1 MRLKNLFFLLLL
13 TGACTL
19 QAQISLPRLISD
31 GMVLQRDAEITLWG
45 WAAPNEALSIS
56 FIDSTYHTRATA
68 QGDWQLK
75 LSGLKAGG
83 PYAMQLSASNRLT
96 LKNIMVGDVYLC
108 SGQSNM
114 ELPLRRVSWV
124 YPEVLARDSFPA
136 IRQFFVPRVY
146 EFNMLPGD
154 LKAGSWNE
162 ATRENLP
169 DFSAVA
175 YFFAHEQ
182 YKHHQ
187 VPIGLIN
194 SAWGGSPIEAWLSED
209 ALKEFPRHY
218 EEFQQLKDSTRVAR
232 IINDDRQRIDRWHR
246 QLYQDDQGYRN
257 ADEPWFAHAVD
268 HSGWDTT
275 PVPGFWDNT
284 PLGDTHGVVWF
295 RKNFIVAESLAGK
308 PALLVLGCMVDTDS
322 VYLNGQL
329 VGTTSYQYPPRRY
342 PIPEGALRPG
352 NNTLTVRIINKSGR
366 GGFVPGKDY
375 RIESS
380 VDTLDLEGIWH
391 YKLGTAMPALEQ
403 QTFFN
408 SKPGALYPA
417 MIHPLKPYALKGV
430 LWYQG
435 ESNESRPREYA
446 PLLKTLVKSWRQLWQ
461 NDSLPFLVVQLPNF
475 GDVQPQ
481 PAESNWALLRE
492 AQATALELP
501 RTALAVNIDLGEWN
515 DIHPLRKKEV
525 GERLALAAQ
534 DVVYKEPQVQASA
547 PRFQSVEREGNR
559 LVLTFSNEG
568 GGLVCQGNAI
578 PGHFAL
584 AGADKQFV
592 WAEARLEGQRV
603 VVWSPKVP
611 EPVAVRYAWA
621 DNPEGANL
629 YGQNGLPVAPF
640 RTDSW

>member
-1 MRLKNLFFLLLL
+1 MAASFS
-13 TGACTL
+13 
-19 QAQISLPRLISD
+19 QARVSLPRLISD
-31 GMVLQRDAEITLWG
+31 GMVLQRNAEITLWG
-45 WAAPNEALSIS
+45 WAAPNEALSIR

-68 QGDWQLK
+68 QGEWQLK

-83 PYAMQLSASNRLT
+83 PYTMQLDASNQLT
-96 LKNIMVGDVYLC
+96 LQNIMVGDVYLC

-136 IRQFFVPRVY
+136 IRQFYVPRVY
-146 EFNMLPGD
+146 EFNKLPDD

-162 ATRENLP
+162 AIRENLP

-175 YFFAHEQ
+175 YFFARDLYRH
-182 YKHHQ
+182 YQ

-194 SAWGGSPIEAWLSED
+194 SAWGGSPIEAWLSEE
-209 ALKEFPRHY
+209 ALKEFPAHY
-218 EEFQQLKDSTRVAR
+218 EAFQQLKDTALVMQ
-232 IINDDRQRIDRWHR
+232 IKTEDRQRIDLWH
-246 QLYQDDQGYRN
+246 QKLYQNDQGYRN
-257 ADEPWFAHAVD
+257 PDEPWSAPSLNHD
-268 HSGWDTT
+268 GWDTT
-275 PVPGFWDNT
+275 TVPGYWNPGT
-284 PLGDTHGVVWF
+284 VGHRNGVVWY
-295 RKNFIVAESLAGK
+295 RKTVMVPESMAGK
-308 PALLVLGCMVDTDS
+308 PALLVLGCMVDADS

-329 VGTTSYQYPPRRY
+329 VGTTAYQYPPRRY
-342 PIPEGALRPG
+342 ALPAGALHAG
-352 NNTLTVRIINKSGR
+352 ENQLTVRLINQSGR

-380 VDTLDLEGIWH
+380 VDTLDLKGVWH
-391 YKLGTAMPALEQ
+391 YKLGTAMPALES

-417 MIHPLKPYALKGV
+417 MIHPLKHFALKGV

-435 ESNESRPREYA
+435 ESNESRPQEYA
-446 PLLKTLVKSWRQLWQ
+446 SLLKTLINSWRDLWQ

-475 GDVQPQ
+475 MEHRPQ
-481 PAESNWALLRE
+481 PSESNWALLRE
-492 AQATALELP
+492 AQASVLDLP
-501 RTALAVNIDLGEWN
+501 RTALAVTIDLGEWN

-525 GERLALAAQ
+525 GERLALAAKAL
-534 DVVYKEPQVQASA
+534 VYNEAQEQASA
-547 PRFQSVEREGNR
+547 PRFQAVQREGNR

-568 GGLVCQGNAI
+568 GGLVCKGTAAS

-584 AGADKQFV
+584 AGADKKFV
-592 WAEARLEGQRV
+592 WAKARLEGQRV
-603 VVWSPKVP
+603 VVWSPEVA

-621 DNPEGANL
+621 DNPQGANL

-640 RTDSW
+640 RSDSW